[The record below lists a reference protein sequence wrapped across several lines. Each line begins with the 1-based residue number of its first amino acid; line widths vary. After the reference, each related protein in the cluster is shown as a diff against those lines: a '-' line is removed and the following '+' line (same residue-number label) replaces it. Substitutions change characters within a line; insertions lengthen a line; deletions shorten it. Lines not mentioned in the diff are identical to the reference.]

1 MRKEKKKIVYLS
13 GPISGQEM
21 EKARI
26 AFNTKAMILEIRYGV
41 EVLNPF
47 DNELP
52 EDASWE
58 AHMRADI
65 RMMMCA
71 DVVLMLPYWERSD
84 GANVE
89 RALAMTLG
97 MPICY
102 STGDIEEWL
111 AECEEAEKR
120 EEQEEPEEGRE
131 A

>member
-1 MRKEKKKIVYLS
+1 MKKEKTKIVYLS
-13 GPISGQEM
+13 GPISGQEL
-21 EKARI
+21 EKARMT
-26 AFNTKAMILEIRYGV
+26 FNARAAVLEIRCGV

-58 AHMRADI
+58 AHMREDI

-71 DVVLMLPYWERSD
+71 DAVLMLPYWERSD

-89 RALAMTLG
+89 RALAMALG

-102 STGDIEEWL
+102 SKGELEDWL
-111 AECEEAEKR
+111 LECEKQEKL
-120 EEQEEPEEGRE
+120 EEPEEGQE